1 MIGGTRHLGGE
12 DFRLATGQ
20 GFETMDRANLVERL
34 REHAALRPE
43 QVALRFLEGDDVADE
58 LTFAALD
65 GRIRALAAFLQQ
77 ADGAGER
84 AMILLPSG
92 IDYAVAFYAC
102 LYAGVIAVPAYPPK
116 GGSER
121 YAGRLHGILRD
132 AAPRFILVE
141 KALRDV
147 IEATLPAPGDVRI
160 VAVDAIPLE
169 LAAGWRETR
178 PAADAIA
185 FLHYTSGST
194 SQPKGVCVSHGN
206 LAANERAIE
215 AAAGG
220 TPDDVFVSW
229 LPLYH
234 DMGLIGGLLNP
245 LFTGFTGVLMS
256 PRNFLE
262 RPRRWLEAIDRH
274 GGTISGGPDFAY
286 SLCADRI
293 SDETI
298 SRLDLSRWR
307 FAFSGSEFV
316 RRATLQ
322 KFGDRFARA
331 GLNRRALTACYGLA
345 EATLLVAADDIT
357 ANTVSYTLDTAELA
371 AGRITIASKGTD
383 LVACGRTD
391 AYHAIRIMRVDG
403 SAAADADEVGEIWVS
418 GPSVAPG
425 YWNSLEA
432 TRQAFV
438 ERDGARWLRT
448 GDVGFIRDSALVV
461 AGRLKDLLIVRGQN
475 IYPTDVE
482 QAVEAEVES
491 VRAGRVAAFP
501 VERDGREAIGV
512 AAEFSRAVLRRSDP
526 EMLAQAIGEAV
537 LRQAQEY
544 PAVIVLLNPQAMPLT
559 TSGKLQRSACAARL
573 ADNTLDSFMVFESGR
588 RRGGT
593 SLTVPATDT
602 ERTVASI
609 WCDALGVAVV
619 HREDDFFVLGGNSI
633 AAGQIAAAIRD
644 RLSVEV
650 ELRNFFDAPTLA
662 AFAGRIDVLAGAG
675 ARPALPPIA
684 WAAPADRAMLSHA
697 QERLWFLWNMD
708 PAGTAYTVA
717 STIRLKG
724 RLDHAV
730 LSRALGEIVRR
741 HEILRTTFVAKDGRG
756 TQLIHD
762 VMNIGIRHEDLRS
775 YSARERADRAESL
788 KRFELGKPFDLVNGP
803 LLRAVL
809 LQHADDAQELLLLAH
824 HIIVDGWSLDV
835 LLEELAAF
843 YRSGIGQGGQAL
855 PSLAI
860 QYADFATWQR
870 NWLTGGEGDRQL
882 AYWRAKLGDVHPI
895 LALPLDRPRPAI
907 QSHAGETIGLS
918 IEGALAARLREV
930 AGKQRVSAFMLL
942 LGAYQVLLHRYTGQN
957 DLRVGVPIAGRQHT
971 QLERLIGCF
980 VNTLVLRTEVAGEAS
995 FPSLLHQVKESVIE
1009 ALSHQDLPF
1018 EMLVDG
1024 LRPERSGGHNPL
1036 FQAKFNYMTTPGGFA
1051 GVEGLSAEIDIIDL
1065 AGSHFDL
1072 ALDVVDGAVG
1082 MKATFN
1088 YATDLFDRS
1097 TIARMA
1103 SQFGSML
1110 RQIADNADR
1119 RISDFVID
1127 DGHRQTVSGQAATF
1141 EFTDVISLHR
1151 ASSADRQT
1159 AIAIRCGREQLTFA
1173 DLARRSNR
1181 VAHVLI
1187 ARGVTRETPVA
1198 LWIERSPAFVTAL
1211 LGVLK
1216 AGGAYVP
1223 LDPKW
1228 PLERIRRILKD
1239 GGIDIVMAAGETLA
1253 ETRRLDCLVLDAEA
1267 EAVHE
1272 EMSSLPVVAAIHPD
1286 QTAYVIYTSGSTG
1299 VPKGVSVS
1307 HRALANYVQALLQR
1321 LEPRRSA
1328 NMAMVST
1335 VAADLGHTVLFG
1347 ALASGATLHLLPPD
1361 AVFDADAFAQAMR
1374 EGEVD
1379 ILKIVPSHLRGLLK
1393 ASRSAD
1399 LLPRG
1404 ALVLGGEACDRALL
1418 DEVRRLRPSC
1428 RILNHYGP
1436 TETTVGA
1443 VTHEC
1448 TIERGDNPVPI
1459 GQPLANLRAHVLDDV
1474 LNEVPIGVTGELYIG
1489 GAGLARGYRGAA
1501 GLAAERFVPD
1511 PFGATGERL
1520 YRSGDRVRC
1529 DGAGRL
1535 IFLGRTDDQIK
1546 LRGYRIELGEIG
1558 RVIKAL
1564 PGIDDA
1570 VVVPRA
1576 IGTGA
1581 DRPEL
1586 VAYCAAESGARPQAD
1601 AIKQQL
1607 AAIVPDYMVPS
1618 HVILLARLPLTP
1630 NGKVDR
1636 RALPEPAQEGATA
1649 GYVAPSGDIEAAIA
1663 AVWCEVLGR
1672 ELIGRNDNFFELGGD
1687 SILSLQIIAR
1697 LRKRGIRLTPKQI
1710 FSQQTIAGLATVAVG
1725 SVGTAARKE
1734 KQGTKTSAGDD
1745 TVLGMRHL
1753 MPIQARFFAE
1763 DIDNRDHWNQAV
1775 LLRPRLQI
1783 DWETLRGA
1791 LAAIVEHHD
1800 AFRLRFKQVAG
1811 VWRTEQGPPPSS
1823 STLLW
1828 LHAGVAG
1835 EAQITELA
1843 GAAQASLS
1851 LSSGPLLRA
1860 VGMDLTDGGQRLLL
1874 AIHHLVVDGVSWR
1887 ILLEDLAFAYDQLER
1902 GSPVTLPPKTDS
1914 YASWSERLHAHAVT
1928 AEIAA
1933 ELPHWL
1939 DCNAGGSLPCDDN
1952 HGGVD
1957 RVGDGDEV
1965 SLVFDV
1971 EVTSRLLEQAPVAYR
1986 TQVND
1991 LLLAALVRA
2000 VSRWSQHDEI
2010 TVELEGHGREDIFPD
2025 ADVSRTVGWFT
2036 TAFPVRLKDTVDEA
2050 SLIKAVKE
2058 TLRAI
2063 PNLGLGYG
2071 VLRHFGSEQQRQALA
2086 QLAEPQIVFNYLG
2099 RFDGSSMGTTQHF
2112 TFAPESAGPSRSA
2125 TAPMRGWLNITGL
2138 VREGRLELSFGFGR
2152 KRYRSTT
2159 VERLAAHYEAALRE
2173 LVAHCCNGAFGLTPS
2188 DIPLAR
2194 LAQADL
2200 DRLATTL
2207 DLRDIEDIYPLSP
2220 MQQGMLFHALRD
2232 GANDAYVNQVGLEL
2246 FGVDAGRLRAAW
2258 QTVSDRHAALRTGFV
2273 WQNLSGVAQQVVHRH
2288 VTVPFVEEDWRN
2300 GSDVDLD
2307 AALGEIARRDRERG
2321 FDVSRPPLQRV
2332 RLIRLNENRHW
2343 LIWTHHHIFVDGWSS
2358 ARLVSEVLQHVSG
2371 DTLPAVQGGYR
2382 DYIAWLQGRDRES
2395 AERFW
2400 REALAELET
2409 PTLLANALVIS
2420 KVSGAQGHASAG
2432 LEVAAG
2438 LTERLKSFA
2447 KRERVTLNTLVQGAW
2462 AQLLRRHSGQSAV
2475 SFGVTISGRPAEL
2488 PGSEEMV
2495 GLFINT
2501 LPIVDASNP
2510 QTMVG
2515 DWLRQLQDQNLA
2527 LREHGWTPLYE
2538 IQRLAGHAGQ
2548 PLFDSILVFENY
2560 PIDEGL
2566 LRGGEGGP
2574 RLGRVG
2580 HVTPTNYGLAVAVF
2594 AAGERLKVEFNY
2606 DRCQFDDAA
2615 VLRLRDILHD
2625 LLERIVANAD
2635 RVLGELRS
2643 ATDRDARQ
2651 ILAWSGTAGSPSA
2664 FSADVV
2670 RHIEAQAAQD
2680 PSAVAIVWG
2689 DQRISYGEL
2698 NISANALA
2706 RRLRLWNLDADQ
2718 LVGIA
2723 LPRSPDMII
2732 ALLAVLKVGG
2742 AYLPLDPGYPA
2753 ERLAYMLRDSGA
2765 ALVLTQDALLE
2776 PLAPV
2781 LRETGVEALC
2791 IDEPLAPTRDNS
2803 GNLHV
2808 EVHPDSLAYV
2818 IYTSGSTGTPKGVAV
2833 ARGPLAMHCEA
2844 IGRLYRMTS
2853 RDREFQTASINFDIA
2868 HERWLVPL
2876 MTGGSL
2882 VLPSKPG
2889 LLIDDLVSEIARSS
2903 VTSIFLPP
2911 AYADQLSAALRQSG
2925 RRLAIRACIVG
2936 GEAWSDAGIKALRG
2950 AADVDLLVNAYG
2962 PTETVI
2968 APTAWIVDDTTLK
2981 LGQSAPIGR
2990 PVGARS
2996 AHILDSDLNM
3006 VPIGVTGELFIG
3018 GMGLARGYLNRA
3030 ALTAERFVPDPFG
3043 DSGMRLYRTGDLAR
3057 WREDGVIEYVGR
3069 ADQQVKIRGFRVE
3082 LGEIEARLLEQHGVR
3097 AAAVVAG
3104 EGRTGRQLFAFA
3116 SGELSLDGRALRD
3129 ALSAVLPDYMVPST
3143 VTVLEELPLTPN
3155 GKIDRR
3161 ALPAPGEDAL
3171 TRHSY
3176 EAPEDEIELAL
3187 AKIWAELLGVDRIG
3201 RSDNFFELGGHSLLA
3216 VRVLSRVSQ
3225 EIGTSI
3231 AVSDLFAHPDLAS
3244 FARVVSIRLIE
3255 QEFDAEELRQLVGV
3269 EL

>member
-1 MIGGTRHLGGE
+1 MIGGTRHSDGE
-12 DFRLATGQ
+12 EFRLAAGE
-20 GFETMDRANLVERL
+20 GIENMDRANLVECL

-92 IDYAVAFYAC
+92 INYAVAFYAC
-102 LYAGVIAVPAYPPK
+102 LYSGVIAVPAYPPE
-116 GGSER
+116 GGPER

-141 KALRDV
+141 TALRDV
-147 IEATLPAPGDVRI
+147 IEATLPAPDDVRI

-185 FLHYTSGST
+185 FLQYTSGST

-206 LAANERAIE
+206 LVANERAIE

-274 GGTISGGPDFAY
+274 GGTMSGGPDFAY

-298 SRLDLSRWR
+298 GRLDLSRWR

-357 ANTVSYTLDTAELA
+357 ENTISYTLDTAELA
-371 AGRITIASKGTD
+371 AGRITIASEGTD

-403 SAAADADEVGEIWVS
+403 SAAAEADEVGEIWVS

-425 YWNSLEA
+425 YWNNLEA

-475 IYPTDVE
+475 VYPTDVE

-526 EMLAQAIGEAV
+526 EALAQAIGEAV

-573 ADNTLDSFMVFESGR
+573 ADNTLDSFMVFERGR

-602 ERTVASI
+602 ERAVASI
-609 WCDALGVAVV
+609 WCGALGVAMV

-633 AAGQIAAAIRD
+633 AAGQVAAAIRD
-644 RLSVEV
+644 RLNVEV
-650 ELRNFFDAPTLA
+650 ELRTFFDAPTLA
-662 AFAGRIDVLAGAG
+662 AFAGRIDALAGADAG
-675 ARPALPPIA
+675 PALPPIA

-762 VMNIGIRHEDLRS
+762 VMSIGIRHEDLRS
-775 YSARERADRAESL
+775 HSARERAERAEAL
-788 KRFELGKPFDLVNGP
+788 KRFELGKPFDLVSGP

-843 YRSGIGQGGQAL
+843 YRSGIGQGGRAL
-855 PSLAI
+855 PSPAI
-860 QYADFATWQR
+860 QYADFAAWQR

-882 AYWRAKLGDVHPI
+882 AYWRTKLGDVHPI
-895 LALPLDRPRPAI
+895 LALPLDRQRPAI
-907 QSHAGETIGLS
+907 QSHAGETISLS

-930 AGKQRVSAFMLL
+930 AGKQRVSVFMLL

-957 DLRVGVPIAGRQHT
+957 DLRVGVPIAGRRHT

-1024 LRPERSGGHNPL
+1024 LRPERSGRHNPL
-1036 FQAKFNYMTTPGGFA
+1036 FQAKFNYMTAPGGFA

-1072 ALDVVDGAVG
+1072 ALDVVDGAIG
-1082 MKATFN
+1082 MKVTFN

-1103 SQFGSML
+1103 AQFGSML
-1110 RQIADNADR
+1110 RQIADNAER
-1119 RISDFVID
+1119 RVSDFVID
-1127 DGHRQTVSGQAATF
+1127 DGNRQAVSRQAATF
-1141 EFTDVISLHR
+1141 DFTDVISLHH

-1159 AIAIRCGREQLTFA
+1159 VIAIRCGREQLTFA
-1173 DLARRSNR
+1173 ELARRSNR

-1187 ARGVTRETPVA
+1187 DRGVTRETPVA
-1198 LWIERSPAFVTAL
+1198 LWIERSPAFVTAV

-1216 AGGAYVP
+1216 AGGTYVP

-1228 PLERIRRILKD
+1228 PPERIRRILKD
-1239 GGIDIVMAAGETLA
+1239 GSIDIVMAAGETLA
-1253 ETRRLDCLVLDAEA
+1253 EARRLDCLVLDAEA

-1299 VPKGVSVS
+1299 APKGVSVS
-1307 HRALANYVQALLQR
+1307 HGALANYVQALMQR
-1321 LEPRRSA
+1321 LKPRPSA
-1328 NMAMVST
+1328 KMAMVST

-1347 ALASGATLHLLPPD
+1347 ALASGATLHLLPSD

-1379 ILKIVPSHLRGLLK
+1379 ILKIVPSHLRGLMR

-1399 LLPRG
+1399 LLPRD
-1404 ALVLGGEACDRALL
+1404 AIVLGGEACDQALL
-1418 DEVRRLRPSC
+1418 DEVRRLRPEC

-1443 VTHEC
+1443 LTHEC
-1448 TIERGDNPVPI
+1448 TTEREDSPIPI
-1459 GQPLANLRAHVLDDV
+1459 GLPLANLRAHVLDDS
-1474 LNEVPIGVTGELYIG
+1474 LNEVPIGVTGELYVG

-1501 GLAAERFVPD
+1501 GLTAERFVPD
-1511 PFGATGERL
+1511 PSGDAGERL
-1520 YRSGDRVRC
+1520 YRTGDRVRC

-1558 RVIKAL
+1558 RVIRSM

-1570 VVVPRA
+1570 VVVQRA
-1576 IGTGA
+1576 IGSSA
-1581 DRPEL
+1581 ERQEL
-1586 VAYCAAESGARPQAD
+1586 VAYCVPEDGAGPQAD

-1618 HVILLARLPLTP
+1618 HIILLARLPLTP
-1630 NGKVDR
+1630 NGKLDR
-1636 RALPEPAQEGATA
+1636 RALPEPSQDEAAAA
-1649 GYVAPSGDIEAAIA
+1649 GYAAPAGAIEAAIA

-1672 ELIGRNDNFFELGGD
+1672 ERIGRNDNFFELGGD

-1710 FSQQTIAGLATVAVG
+1710 FSQQTVAGLATVAVL
-1725 SVGTAARKE
+1725 SSGTTGNKE
-1734 KQGTKTSAGDD
+1734 KPKAKTSTGGEIES
-1745 TVLGMRHL
+1745 GMRQL
-1753 MPIQARFFAE
+1753 MPIQTRFFAE
-1763 DIDNRDHWNQAV
+1763 DIANRDHWNQAV
-1775 LLRPRLQI
+1775 LLRPRAQI
-1783 DWETLRGA
+1783 DWGTLRGA

-1800 AFRLRFKQVAG
+1800 ALRLRFKQVDGA
-1811 VWRTEQGPPPSS
+1811 WRAEQGPPSS
-1823 STLLW
+1823 SALLW

-1851 LSSGPLLRA
+1851 LSSGPLVRA

-1902 GSPVTLPPKTDS
+1902 GSPVALPPKTDS
-1914 YASWSERLHAHAVT
+1914 YASWAERLHGYAAI

-1939 DCNAGGSLPCDDN
+1939 DCDAGASLPCDDD
-1952 HGGVD
+1952 HDSVD
-1957 RVGDGDEV
+1957 CVGDGGEV
-1965 SLVFDV
+1965 SLVFDA
-1971 EVTSRLLEQAPVAYR
+1971 EVTSRLLEQAPAAYR

-1991 LLLAALVRA
+1991 LLLAALVRTI
-2000 VSRWSQHDEI
+2000 SRWSQHDEVM
-2010 TVELEGHGREDIFPD
+2010 VELEGHGREDIFPD

-2036 TAFPVRLKDTVDEA
+2036 TAFPVRLKDAVDEA
-2050 SLIKAVKE
+2050 SLIKEVKE

-2063 PNLGLGYG
+2063 PNRGLGYG
-2071 VLRHFGSEQQRQALA
+2071 VLRYLGSEPQRHALA

-2099 RFDGSSMGTTQHF
+2099 RFDSSIGSTQLF
-2112 TFAPESAGPSRSA
+2112 TFAPESVGPSRSA
-2125 TAPMRGWLNITGL
+2125 SSRMRGWLNVTGL
-2138 VREGRLELSFGFGR
+2138 VREGRLELSFAYGR
-2152 KRYRSTT
+2152 KRYRSAT
-2159 VERLAAHYEAALRE
+2159 VERLATHYEAALRE
-2173 LVAHCCNGAFGLTPS
+2173 LVTHCCNGAFGLTPS
-2188 DIPLAR
+2188 DVPLAG

-2200 DRLATTL
+2200 DRLAATL
-2207 DLRDIEDIYPLSP
+2207 DIRGIEDIYPLSP

-2232 GANDAYVNQVGLEL
+2232 GADDAYVNQIGLEL

-2258 QTVSDRHAALRTGFV
+2258 QAASDRHAALRTGFV
-2273 WQNLSGVAQQVVHRH
+2273 WQNLLGVAQQVVYRH
-2288 VTVPFVEEDWRN
+2288 ATVPFVEEDWRDR
-2300 GSDVDLD
+2300 SHVDLD
-2307 AALGEIARRDRERG
+2307 AVLGETSRRERERG
-2321 FDVSRPPLQRV
+2321 FDLSQPPLQRV
-2332 RLIRLNENRHW
+2332 RLIRLDDDRHW

-2358 ARLVSEVLQHVSG
+2358 ARLVAEVLQHVG
-2371 DTLPAVQGGYR
+2371 GGTLPTVQGDYR
-2382 DYIAWLQGRDRES
+2382 DYIAWLQARDREG
-2395 AERFW
+2395 ADRFW
-2400 REALAELET
+2400 REALAEFET
-2409 PTLLANALVIS
+2409 PTLLATALATSRTSGS
-2420 KVSGAQGHASAG
+2420 KGHASVELAVDK
-2432 LEVAAG
+2432 E
-2438 LTERLKSFA
+2438 LTSRLKSFA
-2447 KRERVTLNTLVQGAW
+2447 KRERVTLNTLIQGAW
-2462 AQLLRRHSGQSAV
+2462 AQLLRRHTGQSAV

-2510 QTMVG
+2510 QIIVG
-2515 DWLRQLQDQNLA
+2515 DWLRRLQEQNLA

-2538 IQRLAGHAGQ
+2538 VQQLAGHAGH

-2566 LRGGEGGP
+2566 FRDRGP
-2574 RLGRVG
+2574 RLGRVA
-2580 HVTPTNYGLAVAVF
+2580 HVTPTNYALAVAVF
-2594 AAGERLKVEFNY
+2594 AAGDRLNIEFNY
-2606 DRCQFDDAA
+2606 DRFRFDEAA
-2615 VLRLRDILHD
+2615 ILRIRDILHD
-2625 LLERIVANAD
+2625 LLERIVANAE
-2635 RVLGELRS
+2635 RVLGDLRS
-2643 ATDRDARQ
+2643 GTDQDARR
-2651 ILAWSGTAGSPSA
+2651 ILDWSGAAGLPSA
-2664 FSADVV
+2664 FPADVV
-2670 RHIEAQAAQD
+2670 THIEAQAAQD

-2689 DQRISYGEL
+2689 DQRICFGEL
-2698 NISANALA
+2698 NTRANALA
-2706 RRLRLWNLDADQ
+2706 RRLRLWDLGADR

-2723 LPRSPDMII
+2723 LMRSPDMIL
-2732 ALLAVLKVGG
+2732 ALLAVLKAGG
-2742 AYLPLDPGYPA
+2742 AYLPLDPDYPA
-2753 ERLAYMLRDSGA
+2753 ERLSYMLRDSGA

-2781 LRETGVEALC
+2781 LREAGVETLC
-2791 IDEPLAPTRDNS
+2791 IDEPLAPTREDI

-2882 VLPSKPG
+2882 VLASKPG
-2889 LLIDDLVSEIARSS
+2889 LLIDDLVSEIARNA

-2911 AYADQLSAALRQSG
+2911 AYADQLSAALRRSG

-2936 GEAWSDAGIKALRG
+2936 GEAWSDIGIKALRG
-2950 AADVDLLVNAYG
+2950 AADVELLVNAYG

-2968 APTAWIVDDTTLK
+2968 APTAWIVDDTTLRP
-2981 LGQSAPIGR
+2981 GQSAPIGR
-2990 PVGARS
+2990 PVGVRS
-2996 AHILDSDLNM
+2996 AHILDSDLNI
-3006 VPIGVTGELFIG
+3006 VPIGATGELFIG
-3018 GMGLARGYLNRA
+3018 GVGLARGYLNRG

-3043 DSGMRLYRTGDLAR
+3043 NSGMRLYRTGDLAR
-3057 WREDGVIEYVGR
+3057 WRDDGMIEYVGR
-3069 ADQQVKIRGFRVE
+3069 GDQQVKIRGFRIE
-3082 LGEIEARLLEQHGVR
+3082 LGEIEARLLEQRGVR

-3104 EGRTGRQLFAFA
+3104 EGRTGRQLFAYA
-3116 SGELSLDGRALRD
+3116 SGEPSLDSRTLRD
-3129 ALSAVLPDYMVPST
+3129 SLSAILPDYMVPST
-3143 VTVLEELPLTPN
+3143 VTVLEQLPLTPN

-3161 ALPAPGEDAL
+3161 ALPVPGEDAL
-3171 TRHSY
+3171 TRRSY

-3187 AKIWAELLGVDRIG
+3187 ATMWAELLDVDRVG
-3201 RSDNFFELGGHSLLA
+3201 RNDHFFELGGHSLLA

-3225 EIGTSI
+3225 EIGVPI

-3255 QEFDAEELRQLVGV
+3255 KEFDAEELRELVGA
-3269 EL
+3269 EQ

>member
-1 MIGGTRHLGGE
+1 
-12 DFRLATGQ
+12 
-20 GFETMDRANLVERL
+20 MDRANLVERL

-92 IDYAVAFYAC
+92 INYAVAFYAC
-102 LYAGVIAVPAYPPK
+102 LYAGIIAVPAYPPE

-132 AAPRFILVE
+132 AVPRFILVE
-141 KALRDV
+141 TALRDV
-147 IEATLPAPGDVRI
+147 IEATLPALSDVQI

-185 FLHYTSGST
+185 FLQYTSGST

-245 LFTGFTGVLMS
+245 LFTGSTGVLMS

-262 RPRRWLEAIDRH
+262 RPRRWLETIDRY
-274 GGTISGGPDFAY
+274 GGTLSGGPDFAY
-286 SLCADRI
+286 ALCADRI

-298 SRLDLSRWR
+298 SRLDLSRWK

-316 RRATLQ
+316 RRTTIE
-322 KFGDRFARA
+322 KFGARFARA
-331 GLNRRALTACYGLA
+331 GFDRRALTACYGLA
-345 EATLLVAADDIT
+345 EATLLVTAGDLTADTI
-357 ANTVSYTLDTAELA
+357 SHSLDTAELA
-371 AGRITIASKGTD
+371 AGRIASASAGTD
-383 LVACGRTD
+383 LVACGRT
-391 AYHAIRIMRVDG
+391 AAGHATRIMRVDG
-403 SAAADADEVGEIWVS
+403 SAVAKADEVGEIWVS
-418 GPSVAPG
+418 GPSVALG
-425 YWNSLEA
+425 YWNNPEA
-432 TRQAFV
+432 TQQAFV
-438 ERDGARWLRT
+438 ERDGVRWLRT
-448 GDVGFIRDSALVV
+448 GDIGFIRDGALVV

-512 AAEFSRAVLRRSDP
+512 AAEFSRAVLKRSDP
-526 EMLAQAIGEAV
+526 EALAHAIGEAV
-537 LRQAQEY
+537 LRQTQEY
-544 PAVIVLLNPQAMPLT
+544 PATIVLLNPQGMPLT

-573 ADNTLDSFMVFESGR
+573 ADNTLDSFMVFESGG
-588 RRGGT
+588 RRGGASRT
-593 SLTVPATDT
+593 APATDT
-602 ERTVASI
+602 ERAVASI
-609 WCDALGVAVV
+609 WSDALGVVAAY
-619 HREDDFFVLGGNSI
+619 REDDFFVLGGNSI
-633 AAGQIAAAIRD
+633 TAGQVAAAIRD
-644 RLSVEV
+644 RLNLGV
-650 ELRNFFDAPTLA
+650 ELRAFFDAPTLA
-662 AFAGRIDVLAGAG
+662 AFAGRIDGLAGAG
-675 ARPALPPIA
+675 AGPALPPIA

-708 PAGTAYTVA
+708 PTGTAYTVA

-730 LSRALGEIVRR
+730 LSRALGEVVRR
-741 HEILRTTFVAKDGRG
+741 HEILRTTFAARDGRG
-756 TQLIHD
+756 SQLIHD
-762 VMNIGIRHEDLRS
+762 AMSIHIRHEDLRS
-775 YSARERADRAESL
+775 HSAWERAERAEAL
-788 KRFELGKPFDLVNGP
+788 KRSELAEPFDLVNGP

-843 YRSGIGQGGQAL
+843 YRSGIGQGGGASSS
-855 PSLAI
+855 PTI
-860 QYADFATWQR
+860 QYADFAAWQR
-870 NWLTGGEGDRQL
+870 NWLSGGEGDRQL

-907 QSHAGETIGLS
+907 QSHAGDTVGLA
-918 IEGALAARLREV
+918 IEGALAARLRKV
-930 AGKQRVSAFMLL
+930 AGKQRVSVFMLL

-957 DLRVGVPIAGRQHT
+957 DLRVGVPIAGRRHT

-980 VNTLVLRTEVAGEAS
+980 VNTLVLRTEVEGEAS
-995 FPSLLHQVKESVIE
+995 FPNLLHQVKESVIE

-1018 EMLVDG
+1018 DMLVDG

-1036 FQAKFNYMTTPGGFA
+1036 FQAKFNYMTAPGGFA
-1051 GVEGLSAEIDIIDL
+1051 DVEGLSAQIDIIDL

-1082 MKATFN
+1082 MKVTFN
-1088 YATDLFDRS
+1088 YATDLFDRP

-1103 SQFGSML
+1103 AEFGSIL
-1110 RQIADNADR
+1110 RQIADNAER
-1119 RISDFVID
+1119 RISEFVID
-1127 DGHRQTVSGQAATF
+1127 DERRQTVSKQERPFG
-1141 EFTDVISLHR
+1141 FTDVISLHR

-1173 DLARRSNR
+1173 NLARRSNR

-1228 PLERIRRILKD
+1228 PLERIRRILKE
-1239 GGIDIVMAAGETLA
+1239 GGIDIVLAAGETLA
-1253 ETRRLDCLVLDAEA
+1253 EARRLDCLVLDAVA
-1267 EAVHE
+1267 EAVDE
-1272 EMSSLPVVAAIHPD
+1272 KMSSLPVVTAIHPD
-1286 QTAYVIYTSGSTG
+1286 QIAYIIYTSGSTG

-1307 HRALANYVQALLQR
+1307 HGGLANYVQALQQR
-1321 LEPRRSA
+1321 LEPRPSA

-1335 VAADLGHTVLFG
+1335 IAADLGHTVLFG
-1347 ALASGATLHLLPPD
+1347 ALVSGATLHLLPPD

-1379 ILKIVPSHLRGLLK
+1379 VLKIVPSHLRGLLK
-1393 ASRSAD
+1393 ALRSAD
-1399 LLPRG
+1399 LLPRD
-1404 ALVLGGEACDRALL
+1404 ALILGGEACDGALL
-1418 DEVRRLRPSC
+1418 DEVRRLRPEC

-1448 TIERGDNPVPI
+1448 TIERGDNPIPI
-1459 GQPLANLRAHVLDDV
+1459 GLPLANLRAHVLDDA
-1474 LNEVPIGVTGELYIG
+1474 LNEVPTGVTGELYVG

-1501 GLAAERFVPD
+1501 GQTAERFVPD
-1511 PFGATGERL
+1511 PFGEAGERL
-1520 YRSGDRVRC
+1520 YRTGDRVRC

-1576 IGTGA
+1576 IGTSA
-1581 DRPEL
+1581 ERQEL
-1586 VAYCAAESGARPQAD
+1586 VAYCVPESGAGPQAE
-1601 AIKQQL
+1601 AIKHQL
-1607 AAIVPDYMVPS
+1607 AGIVPDYMVPS
-1618 HVILLARLPLTP
+1618 HIILLARLPLTP

-1636 RALPEPAQEGATA
+1636 RALPEPSEDEAA
-1649 GYVAPSGDIEAAIA
+1649 GGYAAPAGEIEAAIA

-1672 ELIGRNDNFFELGGD
+1672 ERIGRNDNFFELGGD

-1710 FSQQTIAGLATVAVG
+1710 FSQQTVAGLATVAI
-1725 SVGTAARKE
+1725 SSTETTAKKE
-1734 KQGTKTSAGDD
+1734 RPEAKTPTGGDIES
-1745 TVLGMRHL
+1745 GMRHL

-1763 DIDNRDHWNQAV
+1763 DIAHRDHWNQAI
-1775 LLRPRLQI
+1775 LLRPQVRI
-1783 DWETLRGA
+1783 DWETLRRA
-1791 LAAIVEHHD
+1791 LTAIVMHHD
-1800 AFRLRFKQVAG
+1800 ALRLRFKPVDGA
-1811 VWRTEQGPPPSS
+1811 WRAEQGPAPAPSE
-1823 STLLW
+1823 LLW
-1828 LHAGVAG
+1828 IHANVGDAT
-1835 EAQITELA
+1835 EITALA
-1843 GAAQASLS
+1843 CAAQESLR

-1860 VGMDLTDGGQRLLL
+1860 VGMDLADGSQRLLL

-1887 ILLEDLAFAYDQLER
+1887 ILLEDLASAYDQSR
-1902 GSPVTLPPKTDS
+1902 CGNPIKLPPKSDS
-1914 YASWSERLHAHAVT
+1914 YSSWAERLHAHAAT

-1939 DCNAGGSLPCDDN
+1939 DCNAGASLPCDDD

-1957 RVGDGDEV
+1957 RVGDGGEV
-1965 SLVFDV
+1965 SLVFDA
-1971 EVTSRLLEQAPVAYR
+1971 EVTSRLLEQAPAAYR

-2000 VSRWSQHDEI
+2000 ISRWSQHDEV

-2036 TAFPVRLKDTVDEA
+2036 TAFPVRLRDAVDEA

-2058 TLRAI
+2058 RLRAI
-2063 PNLGLGYG
+2063 PNRGLGFG
-2071 VLRHFGSEQQRQALA
+2071 VLRHFGSEQQRHALA
-2086 QLAEPQIVFNYLG
+2086 QLAEPQMVFNYLG
-2099 RFDGSSMGTTQHF
+2099 RFDGSMGSTQFF
-2112 TFAPESAGPSRSA
+2112 TFAPESAGPSRSDA
-2125 TAPMRGWLNITGL
+2125 APMRGWLNITGL
-2138 VREGRLELSFGFGR
+2138 VREGRLELSFGYGR
-2152 KRYRSTT
+2152 KRYRSAT

-2188 DIPLAR
+2188 DVPLAE

-2207 DLRDIEDIYPLSP
+2207 DLRNIEDIYPLSP

-2232 GANDAYVNQVGLEL
+2232 GANDVYVNQVGLEL
-2246 FGVDAGRLRAAW
+2246 FGVDAGRLRVAW

-2273 WQNLSGVAQQVVHRH
+2273 WQNLSDVPQQVVHRH

-2300 GSDVDLD
+2300 GSNVYLD
-2307 AALGEIARRDRERG
+2307 AALGEISRRDRERG

-2332 RLIRLNENRHW
+2332 RLIRIDDNRHW

-2358 ARLVSEVLQHVSG
+2358 ARLVAEVLQHVSG

-2400 REALAELET
+2400 REALAGLET
-2409 PTLLANALVIS
+2409 PTLLANALAIS
-2420 KVSGAQGHASAG
+2420 KISGAHGHASTG

-2510 QTMVG
+2510 QTIVG
-2515 DWLRQLQDQNLA
+2515 DWLRQLQEQNLA

-2560 PIDEGL
+2560 PFDERL
-2566 LRGGEGGP
+2566 LRGREGGP
-2574 RLGRVG
+2574 RLGRVA
-2580 HVTPTNYGLAVAVF
+2580 HLTPTNYALAVAVF
-2594 AAGERLKVEFNY
+2594 AARDRLNIEFNY
-2606 DRCQFDDAA
+2606 DRCRFDEAT

-2625 LLERIVANAD
+2625 LLERIVANAG
-2635 RVLGELRS
+2635 RVLGDLRS
-2643 ATDRDARQ
+2643 ATDQDGRR
-2651 ILAWSGTAGSPSA
+2651 ILEWSGAAGLPSA
-2664 FSADVV
+2664 FCADVV
-2670 RHIEAQAAQD
+2670 THIEAQAAQA
-2680 PSAVAIVWG
+2680 PSAVAIVRG
-2689 DQRISYGEL
+2689 DQRMSYGEL
-2698 NISANALA
+2698 NTCANVLA
-2706 RRLRLWNLDADQ
+2706 RRLRLCNLGADR

-2732 ALLAVLKVGG
+2732 ALIAVLKAGG
-2742 AYLPLDPGYPA
+2742 AYLPLDPDYPA

-2776 PLAPV
+2776 PLAPA

-2791 IDEPLAPTRDNS
+2791 IDEPLAPTRDDS

-2818 IYTSGSTGTPKGVAV
+2818 IYTSGSTGKPKGVAV

-2889 LLIDDLVSEIARSS
+2889 RLIDDLVGEIARHA

-2911 AYADQLSAALRQSG
+2911 AYADELSAALRQSE

-2936 GEAWSDAGIKALRG
+2936 GEAWSDIGIKALRD

-2990 PVGARS
+2990 PVGMRS
-2996 AHILDSDLNM
+2996 AHILDSELNI

-3018 GMGLARGYLNRA
+3018 GVGLARGYLNQA

-3057 WREDGVIEYVGR
+3057 WRDDGVIEYVGR
-3069 ADQQVKIRGFRVE
+3069 ADQQVKIRGFRIE
-3082 LGEIEARLLEQHGVR
+3082 LGEIEARLLEQRGVR

-3104 EGRTGRQLFAFA
+3104 EGRTGRQLFAYA
-3116 SGELSLDGRALRD
+3116 SGEPSLDGRTLRD
-3129 ALSAVLPDYMVPST
+3129 ALSAILPDYMVPST
-3143 VTVLEELPLTPN
+3143 VTVLEQLPLTPN

-3161 ALPAPGEDAL
+3161 ALPTPGEDASP
-3171 TRHSY
+3171 RHSY
-3176 EAPEDEIELAL
+3176 EAPEDEIERAL
-3187 AKIWAELLGVDRIG
+3187 ARIWAELLGVDRIG
-3201 RSDNFFELGGHSLLA
+3201 RSDHFFELGGHSLLA

-3244 FARVVSIRLIE
+3244 FARVVSIKLIE
-3255 QEFDAEELRQLVGV
+3255 QEFDAEELRELVGV
-3269 EL
+3269 EH